1 MFSVLILAAGSSA
14 RMGGG
19 NKQTLLLAGETVLR
33 RSVRAF
39 AGIDRASEILVVCRE
54 QDLADYTE
62 ILRDLLSD
70 RIRLIPAGGA
80 TRQQSVENALAHLSA
95 DTTHIAIHDGA
106 RPLVREEDI
115 QKTFDTAEE
124 KGSALLGVFT
134 RDTIKVIAD
143 GKVAAT
149 PDRRTLFLAQT
160 PQAFS
165 RAEYFAAMADAK
177 AQGLDFTDDAQLFEM
192 TGRPVHI
199 VEGHF
204 DNLKIT
210 TPEDVP
216 LAEGCLR
223 AMKGE

>member
-1 MFSVLILAAGSSA
+1 MFSVLILAAGSSI

-19 NKQTLLLAGETVLR
+19 NKQIISLEGEPVLH

-39 AGIDRASEILVVCRE
+39 AGIDKAEEILIVCRG
-54 QDLADYTE
+54 QDVPDFTNMLS
-62 ILRDLLSD
+62 DLLSD

-80 TRQQSVENALAHLSA
+80 TRQQSVENALQYLSSK
-95 DTTHIAIHDGA
+95 TTHIAIHDGA

-115 QKTFDTAEE
+115 RKTFALAEE
-124 KGSALLGVFT
+124 KGSALLGVFA

-165 RAEYFAAMADAK
+165 KAEYFAAMADAK
-177 AQGLDFTDDAQLFEM
+177 EKGLDFTDDAQLFEM
-192 TGRPVHI
+192 TGRPVYI
-199 VEGHF
+199 AEGHF